1 MVWPAARVPR
11 EQSDKPLPGF
21 KLAYP
26 MLSADGTATGFSGVT
41 LGRAHV
47 YRAID
52 DAICVHGSRHS
63 CPSRWCDCGFY
74 CFSDA
79 GAARDL
85 ACEPDYRGA
94 VLLEVAVSGR
104 YRRYERGLRYSRQ
117 RVRTVELGR
126 CECGRSASV
135 LSDSGTGSLG
145 WRKLLPICSTC
156 AGDRPVLTADGFGRL
171 SGGTITVTAEPSAA
185 GPVAPLAGLPGTE
198 SLVGAESS
206 GAVAVLGAELALL
219 QARLD
224 EVQKRL
230 DDLTRTR
237 ESGEQEG
244 G

>member
-26 MLSADGTATGFSGVT
+26 MLSADGTTTGFSGVT

-74 CFSDA
+74 CFNDIGS
-79 GAARDL
+79 ARDL
-85 ACEPDYRGA
+85 ACEPEHRGA
-94 VLLEVAVSGR
+94 VLIEVAVSGR
-104 YRRYERGLRYSRQ
+104 YRRYERGLRYARQ
-117 RVRTVELGR
+117 RVRSVEIGR
-126 CECGRSASV
+126 CDCGRSAAV
-135 LSDSGTGSLG
+135 LADSGAGSIG
-145 WRKLLPICSTC
+145 WRKLVPVCPTC
-156 AGDRPVLTADGFGRL
+156 AGDRPVLTPESFGRL
-171 SGGTITVTAEPSAA
+171 SGGKVTVTTEANGM
-185 GPVAPLAGLPGTE
+185 GPAVALGTV
-198 SLVGAESS
+198 VGPETA

-224 EVQKRL
+224 EVQQRL
-230 DDLTRTR
+230 DGMTRRTDGTPER
-237 ESGEQEG
+237 D
-244 G
+244 

>member
-1 MVWPAARVPR
+1 VPR

-74 CFSDA
+74 CFSDI
-79 GAARDL
+79 GSARDL

-104 YRRYERGLRYSRQ
+104 YRRYERGLRYARQ
-117 RVRTVELGR
+117 RVRTVEFGR
-126 CECGRSASV
+126 CDCGRPAVV
-135 LSDSGTGSLG
+135 LADSGTGSLG
-145 WRKLLPICSTC
+145 WRKLIPVCPTC
-156 AGDRPVLTADGFGRL
+156 AGDRPVLTADGFGKL
-171 SGGTITVTAEPSAA
+171 SGGTVTVTAGSATT
-185 GPVAPLAGLPGTE
+185 GPAAPLTTLVE
-198 SLVGAESS
+198 SEAA

-224 EVQKRL
+224 EVQQRL
-230 DDLTRTR
+230 DEMTRR
-237 ESGEQEG
+237 QDGRPGEG
-244 G
+244 

>member
-1 MVWPAARVPR
+1 MVWPAARLPR

-79 GAARDL
+79 AAARDL
-85 ACEPDYRGA
+85 ACEPDHRGA

-104 YRRYERGLRYSRQ
+104 YRRYERGLRYARQ
-117 RVRTVELGR
+117 RVRSVELGR
-126 CECGRSASV
+126 CDCGRPAAV
-135 LSDSGTGSLG
+135 LVDSGAGSVG
-145 WRKLLPICSTC
+145 WRKLVPTC
-156 AGDRPVLTADGFGRL
+156 PPCARDRPVLTADTFGRL
-171 SGGTITVTAEPSAA
+171 SGGKVTVTTESGA
-185 GPVAPLAGLPGTE
+185 GPAVPLVPMVAPD
-198 SLVGAESS
+198 GA
-206 GAVAVLGAELALL
+206 GAVAILGAELALL

-224 EVQKRL
+224 EVQQRL
-230 DDLTRTR
+230 DEMTGRPD
-237 ESGEQEG
+237 SG
-244 G
+244 

>member
-1 MVWPAARVPR
+1 MGWPAARVPR

-74 CFSDA
+74 CFSDVA
-79 GAARDL
+79 AARDL
-85 ACEPDYRGA
+85 ACEPDHRGA

-104 YRRYERGLRYSRQ
+104 YRRYERGLRYARQ
-117 RVRTVELGR
+117 RVRSVELGR
-126 CECGRSASV
+126 CDCGRPAAV
-135 LSDSGTGSLG
+135 LADSGTGSVG
-145 WRKLLPICSTC
+145 WRRLVPICATC
-156 AGDRPVLTADGFGRL
+156 AGDRPVLTAESFGRL
-171 SGGTITVTAEPSAA
+171 SGGKITVTAASAG
-185 GPVAPLAGLPGTE
+185 GPAVALGPLVAPDGT
-198 SLVGAESS
+198 
-206 GAVAVLGAELALL
+206 GAVAILGAELALL

-224 EVQKRL
+224 EVQQRL
-230 DDLTRTR
+230 DDMTRR
-237 ESGEQEG
+237 ADG